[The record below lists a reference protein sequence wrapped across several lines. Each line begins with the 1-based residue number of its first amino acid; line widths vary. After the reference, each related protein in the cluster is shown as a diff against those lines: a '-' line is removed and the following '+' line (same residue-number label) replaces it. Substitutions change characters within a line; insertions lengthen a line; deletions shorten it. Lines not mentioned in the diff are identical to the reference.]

1 MELRC
6 ICWRCLGSLEA
17 NGATLHLL
25 GVPWTFG
32 SKWSYAPFVGG
43 ALDLWKQMELRSICW
58 GCLGPLEANGAMLHL
73 LGMPSSTDHLT
84 IVFNTMSIHKSSS
97 YQTYTAI
104 QSIVHQSSMSLLTTS
119 VYTTLV
125 VFLSSCP
132 CWKITNTLDG

>member
-1 MELRC
+1 MELHC
-6 ICWRCLGSLEA
+6 ICRCLVPLEA

-25 GVPWTFG
+25 EVPWIFG
-32 SKWSYAPFVGG
+32 SKIGS
-43 ALDLWKQMELRSICW
+43 KMELHSICW
-58 GCLGPLEANGAMLHL
+58 GCLGPLEANGATLHL

-104 QSIVHQSSMSLLTTS
+104 PSIVHQSSMSLLTTS

-132 CWKITNTLDG
+132 SWKITNTLDG

>member
-1 MELRC
+1 MINRISQSVILVELLIGR
-6 ICWRCLGSLEA
+6 
-17 NGATLHLL
+17 
-25 GVPWTFG
+25 
-32 SKWSYAPFVGG
+32 SKWSYTAFVG

-58 GCLGPLEANGAMLHL
+58 GCLGPLEANGATLHL

-104 QSIVHQSSMSLLTTS
+104 QSIVHQSSISLLTTS

-132 CWKITNTLDG
+132 CWKITNTLDGWVHRDKPTYSCP